1 MGINKDWLKNQPF
14 ARNVATRTI
23 DRETIL
29 DLLGMVIYE
38 ADRSAVLED
47 AGFCDNTPSVD
58 CLFDYVLDALRVP
71 AESAAFSRSPFEQ
84 AFYNDYW
91 LEKKYESLEEVLTA
105 LESLRDSFAERASS
119 AEDIRAGFRLVE
131 DRG

>member
-1 MGINKDWLKNQPF
+1 MGINKDWLKDQPF

-47 AGFCDNTPSVD
+47 AGFSDNAPSVD

-105 LESLRDSFAERASS
+105 LESLRDSFAERSAS
-119 AEDIRAGFRLVE
+119 AEDNRAGFRLVE